1 MKINCVLIGLTLC
14 VAGCGGG
21 GGSGAAGGI
30 SVQTPAPIAFSS
42 GTTVLG
48 EDKMHV
54 SVDGVLRTLA
64 APDWQNNLAQHT
76 GSEHA
81 YIAQRDQNY
90 VAIAGQFDE
99 TPFVEVLGNL
109 EPIGQQTILRYDGQL
124 DIRSGTF
131 NGAVDIGL
139 QVNLGSISPRL
150 TTYDRNIDIDID
162 IDVAASI
169 NSDGSFSNGY
179 VTFLIDRAELKG
191 GFFNT
196 DSAKQNETLASAF
209 AADTFYGTLMG
220 QVAE

>member
-42 GTTVLG
+42 GTTVLS
-48 EDKMHV
+48 EDKVHV
-54 SVDGVLRTLA
+54 TVDGVLRTLA

-76 GSEHA
+76 GSDHA
-81 YIAQRDQNY
+81 YIARRDQNY
-90 VAIAGQFDE
+90 VAIAGQFND
-99 TPFVEVLGNL
+99 TAFVEVLGNL
-109 EPIGQQTILRYDGQL
+109 EPKGQQTVLRYDGQL
-124 DIRSGTF
+124 DIRSETF
-131 NGAVDIGL
+131 DGAVDIGL
-139 QVNLGSISPRL
+139 HMNLGSEFPQL
-150 TTYDRNIDIDID
+150 TTYESNLN

-169 NSDGSFSNGY
+169 NSDGSFSHGY
-179 VTFLIDRAELKG
+179 VTFLNDQAELKG

-196 DSAKQNETLASAF
+196 DSEKQNETLAGAF
-209 AADTFYGTLMG
+209 AADTFYGTLLG

>member
-42 GTTVLG
+42 GTTVLS
-48 EDKMHV
+48 EDKMHI

-76 GSEHA
+76 GSDHA
-81 YIAQRDQNY
+81 YIARRDQNY

-109 EPIGQQTILRYDGQL
+109 EPKGRASVLRYDGQL
-124 DIRSGTF
+124 DIRSETF
-131 NGAVDIGL
+131 SGAVDIGL
-139 QVNLGSISPRL
+139 HVNLGSEFPRL
-150 TTYDRNIDIDID
+150 TTYESNLN

-169 NSDGSFSNGY
+169 NSDGSFSHGY
-179 VTFLIDRAELKG
+179 VTFLNDQAELKG

-196 DSAKQNETLASAF
+196 DSEKQNETLAGAF
-209 AADTFYGTLMG
+209 AADTFYGTLLG

>member
-42 GTTVLG
+42 GTTVLS

-76 GSEHA
+76 GSDHA
-81 YIAQRDQNY
+81 YIARRDQNY

-109 EPIGQQTILRYDGQL
+109 EPKRRASVLRYDGQL
-124 DIRSGTF
+124 DIRSETF

-139 QVNLGSISPRL
+139 QVNLGSEFPRL
-150 TTYDRNIDIDID
+150 TTYTETLK
-162 IDVAASI
+162 IDVGASI
-169 NSDGSFSNGY
+169 NADGSFSHGY
-179 VTFLIDRAELKG
+179 VTFLNDQADLKG

-196 DSAKQNETLASAF
+196 DSTKQNETLAGAF
-209 AADTFYGTLMG
+209 AANTFYGTLVG

>member
-14 VAGCGGG
+14 VAGCGSG

-30 SVQTPAPIAFSS
+30 SVQTLAPIAFSS
-42 GTTVLG
+42 GTTVLS

-76 GSEHA
+76 GSDHA
-81 YIAQRDQNY
+81 YIARRDQNY
-90 VAIAGQFDE
+90 VAIAGQFDD
-99 TPFVEVLGNL
+99 TAFVEVLGNL
-109 EPIGQQTILRYDGQL
+109 EPIGQQTVSRYDGQL
-124 DIRSGTF
+124 DIRSETF
-131 NGAVDIGL
+131 SGAVDIGL
-139 QVNLGSISPRL
+139 HVNLGSEFPRL
-150 TTYDRNIDIDID
+150 TTYESNLN

-169 NSDGSFSNGY
+169 NSDGSFSHGY
-179 VTFLIDRAELKG
+179 VTFLNDQAELKG

-196 DSAKQNETLASAF
+196 DSEKQNETLAGAF
-209 AADTFYGTLMG
+209 AADTFYGTLLG

>member
-42 GTTVLG
+42 GTTVLS

-76 GSEHA
+76 GSDHA
-81 YIAQRDQNY
+81 YIARRDQNY
-90 VAIAGQFDE
+90 VAIAGQFDD
-99 TPFVEVLGNL
+99 TAFVEVLGNL
-109 EPIGQQTILRYDGQL
+109 EPKGQQTVLRYDGQL
-124 DIRSGTF
+124 DIRSETF

-139 QVNLGSISPRL
+139 HVNLGSEFPRL
-150 TTYDRNIDIDID
+150 TTYKSNLN

-169 NSDGSFSNGY
+169 NADGSFSHGY
-179 VTFLIDRAELKG
+179 VTFLNDQTELKG

-196 DSAKQNETLASAF
+196 DSEKQNETLAGAF
-209 AADTFYGTLMG
+209 AADTFYGTLLG

>member
-14 VAGCGGG
+14 GAGCGGG

-42 GTTVLG
+42 GTTVLS
-48 EDKMHV
+48 EDKVHV

-76 GSEHA
+76 GSDHA
-81 YIAQRDQNY
+81 YIARRDQNY
-90 VAIAGQFDE
+90 VAIAGQFDD
-99 TPFVEVLGNL
+99 TAFVEVLGNL
-109 EPIGQQTILRYDGQL
+109 EPIGRASVLRYDVQL
-124 DIRSGTF
+124 NIRSETF

-139 QVNLGSISPRL
+139 HVNLGSEFPRL
-150 TTYDRNIDIDID
+150 TTYESNLN

-169 NSDGSFSNGY
+169 NSDGSFSHGY
-179 VTFLIDRAELKG
+179 VTFLDDQAELKG

-196 DSAKQNETLASAF
+196 DSEKQNESLAGAF
-209 AADTFYGTLMG
+209 AADTFYGMLLG